1 LKITILFP
9 EETIQMRNN
18 DERKNK
24 YYYFYDEA
32 QDIFEEN
39 SNKARDK
46 LFETDDQLR
55 KEKKIL
61 WKNYRN
67 KLITILFG
75 Q

>member
-1 LKITILFP
+1 
-9 EETIQMRNN
+9 MRNN

-24 YYYFYDEA
+24 YYYFYDET

-55 KEKKIL
+55 KEKKRKEDFVEEL
-61 WKNYRN
+61 
-67 KLITILFG
+67 
-75 Q
+75 